1 MDNKKIPN
9 LAALRAF
16 EAVVRHKGLTGA
28 ADELSVTPSAISHRL
43 RQLETDVGI
52 KLFTLNGRRLAL
64 TTAGEELVFPL
75 SDAFEKI
82 RRAVADTRRLDANRP
97 LMITM
102 LHNIAVN
109 WFLPRLP
116 EFSKLHPDIE
126 VRLFLTAEF
135 IDFSLESADMAIRYS
150 TSPWPDLHCE
160 TLLEDRLTPLCS
172 PEFLNQHGPLTS
184 PDDLKS
190 LPLIASST
198 RLTDD
203 WGSWFR
209 MTGHAPSTSN
219 RQRVIVDSTHLSMQA
234 AANGLGVAI
243 AGLALAN
250 PMISRNALVAPY
262 TESVAERGTYYI
274 VCPEDWRHQKK
285 IKRMRNWLMSQT

>member
-1 MDNKKIPN
+1 MADKSIPN

-16 EAVVRHKGLTGA
+16 EAVVRHEGLTGA

-43 RQLETDVGI
+43 RQLENDVGL

-64 TTAGEELVFPL
+64 TAAGEELVFPL

-82 RRAVADTRRLDANRP
+82 RRAVSDTHRLDANRP
-97 LMITM
+97 LVITM

-116 EFSKLHPDIE
+116 QFTEQHADIE

-135 IDFSLESADMAIRYS
+135 IDFSHETADMAIRYS

-160 TLLEDRLTPLCS
+160 TLLEDLLTPLCS
-172 PEFLNQHGPLTS
+172 PEFLKANGPLTS
-184 PDDLKS
+184 PAQLAD

-203 WGSWFR
+203 WGIWFR
-209 MTGHAPSTSN
+209 MTGHDLSLPH
-219 RQRVIVDSTHLSMQA
+219 RRRIVVDSTHLAMQA

-250 PMISRNALVAPY
+250 PMISRRALIAPY
-262 TESVAERGTYYI
+262 AETVAERGSYYI
-274 VCPEDWRHQKK
+274 VCPEDWRHREK
-285 IKRMRNWLMSQT
+285 IKKMRNWLMSQI